1 MIHNAIRFAPEG
13 RSIPVTAQLA
23 PSGVEVHI
31 DDESPGIAEGN
42 QRMIFER
49 FSRLSAD
56 QTGASLGLAITKWIV
71 EEHGG
76 EIFVSGNPLGGSR
89 FTVLL
94 PKNPPLVLQRAI
106 CMSEQRARSGVVPY
120 CEYRVA
126 IVIVVSERHWRIG
139 FTSLRDHF
147 AANVMRDAAF
157 KGDKHRRSVGP
168 RFLG

>member
-23 PSGVEVHI
+23 TSGVEVHI
-31 DDESPGIAEGN
+31 DDEGPGIAEGN
-42 QRMIFER
+42 QRIIFER

-94 PKNPPLVLQRAI
+94 PKESATCASESNLYERAKGKKWSRPILRVSSRDSDRCFRASLANWLHELKRSLCRKRHEGRSFQR
-106 CMSEQRARSGVVPY
+106 
-120 CEYRVA
+120 
-126 IVIVVSERHWRIG
+126 
-139 FTSLRDHF
+139 
-147 AANVMRDAAF
+147 
-157 KGDKHRRSVGP
+157 
-168 RFLG
+168 